1 MSPKPQPYINT
12 RSDQP
17 VRFLGSWTL
26 VRSGRENTNGAFC
39 LVEQVIR
46 GGFASPY
53 HVHRREDEAF
63 YVLEGKIAVIADGKW
78 IHAGPGDY
86 VFGPRDVPHGFKAPG
101 DTPARVLVVCAPAG
115 FDQFVL
121 EMSEPEGTPPT
132 PPDMAKLMALASKY
146 GIEILGPLPEE

>member
-26 VRSGRENTNGAFC
+26 VRSCRENTNGAFC
-39 LVEQVIR
+39 LVEQVIP

-86 VFGPRDVPHGFKAPG
+86 VFGPRDVPHGFKVLVYA
-101 DTPARVLVVCAPAG
+101 PARVPVLCAPSG
-115 FDQFVL
+115 
-121 EMSEPEGTPPT
+121 
-132 PPDMAKLMALASKY
+132 
-146 GIEILGPLPEE
+146 